1 MPLSKK
7 AKNQLVEQ
15 YQNKLWQAKNVIVLK
30 QKNIS
35 VNDINDLRIQT
46 EEQSSQFNVV
56 KKKIFLKSLQETG
69 YQSIELSV
77 LDWSIVLLYLN
88 DAENYS
94 PLKVIDK
101 YIKTNKKEQKLW
113 SFEFIGGWFDK
124 SWKNSDYVQT
134 LATLPSKEELVSKF
148 LYLLQFPL
156 QWTAAVLDKI
166 REKKESEASQ

>member
-7 AKNQLVEQ
+7 AKTELVEL
-15 YQNKLWQAKNVIVLK
+15 YQKKLGDAQNVIVLK
-30 QKNIS
+30 QTNIT

-56 KKKIFLKSLQETG
+56 KKKVFLKSLEETW
-69 YQSIELSV
+69 YQSVDLSV

-94 PLKVIDK
+94 PLKIIDK
-101 YIKTNKKEQKLW
+101 YIKKNKKEQKMW
-113 SFEFIGGWFDK
+113 SFEFIGWWFDK
-124 SWKNSDYVQT
+124 SWKDSDYVQT
-134 LATLPSKEELVSKF
+134 LSTLPSKEELVSKL
-148 LYLLQFPL
+148 LYLLKFPI

-166 REKKESEASQ
+166 REKKETENQ